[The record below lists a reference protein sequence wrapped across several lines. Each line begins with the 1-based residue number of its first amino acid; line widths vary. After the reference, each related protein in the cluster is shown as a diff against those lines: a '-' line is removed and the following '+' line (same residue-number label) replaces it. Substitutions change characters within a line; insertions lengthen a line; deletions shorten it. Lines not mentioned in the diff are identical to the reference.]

1 MKELER
7 KMIGLLV
14 LALFVTPCSIMA
26 QNNTERVDSTTCEP
40 EEDWIVEVYEDENGS
55 EVVSDTIWLGKSS
68 DTPQV
73 TQYDLKE
80 CDHVIICAD
89 NTKYA
94 IVMKNGKCGLYDNNL
109 HVNVTEITFD
119 KLNFLQQSMLDN
131 GHVTSMFYVVEG
143 SKCGKLS
150 VDEATTNTMY
160 VWNENE

>member
-1 MKELER
+1 
-7 KMIGLLV
+7 MIVLLA
-14 LALFVTPCSIMA
+14 LALFVAPCAVFA
-26 QNNTERVDSTTCEP
+26 QSNTELVDSTSCEP
-40 EEDWIVEVYEDENGS
+40 EEDWIVEVYEDENGN

-94 IVMKNGKCGLYDNNL
+94 IVMKNGKFGIYDNIL
-109 HVNVTEITFD
+109 HVNVTEIAFD
-119 KLNFLQQSMLDN
+119 KLNFLQQSVLGN
-131 GHVTSMFYVVEG
+131 AHVTSIFYVTEG
-143 SKCGKLS
+143 SKRGKLS
-150 VDEATTNTMY
+150 VDETTNNTVY